1 MQKHVKK
8 IVDKIACETKTSR
21 NESICI
27 FCLKVSFESC
37 FSWHLFQQ
45 FQGYSPPSTGLAEAR
60 HKQRS
65 RQKNSVAQRK
75 QTEQMIVGDK
85 PRAAIQRLPQ
95 PAQQAPV
102 FFKTKEE
109 LRLENTRGE
118 KRRGKKKVNRRLLR
132 RLRLPQKKTTTTNQ
146 TNKQTTTTNAAKSLS
161 LNEN

>member
-8 IVDKIACETKTSR
+8 IVDKIACETKTSH

-109 LRLENTRGE
+109 ISRTREGRKGE
-118 KRRGKKKVNRRLLR
+118 VKKVNRRLLH
-132 RLRLPQKKTTTTNQ
+132 RLRLPQKNNNNKS
-146 TNKQTTTTNAAKSLS
+146 NKQTDNNNKRGKITVP
-161 LNEN
+161 